1 MLAQFSDGKPRNAPT
16 TKSVTTE
23 SPNPTAAPTKPTRAS
38 IPHALADLLLVA
50 AATAAVFAIAA
61 WLELY
66 EAFSR
71 WISPFERYQ
80 ADELPFALL
89 ILAAG
94 LSWYAFRR
102 WREAQAELGMR
113 VRAETR
119 VGELLAHNR
128 ELAQQLIAVQESERR
143 ALARELHDELG
154 QSCNAI
160 RVEAA
165 FIQRCRPQD
174 HAGMVAAAARVASVA
189 ESLYEI
195 VRGMLRRLRPA
206 NLDELGLVAAVQELC
221 ESWEERSGIACVFH
235 SDGALDELGDT
246 TDITIYRVAQEALS
260 NVMRHARASNVR
272 IGLSVASPGRVQ
284 LTIQD
289 DGIGM
294 DVAAAHRGLGL
305 LGAAERVAA
314 LGGRLDIDG
323 RPGQGTRLTMRLSI
337 GPAPAEA
344 AHRTSGPGGN
354 PTPP

>member
-1 MLAQFSDGKPRNAPT
+1 M
-16 TKSVTTE
+16 
-23 SPNPTAAPTKPTRAS
+23 PN
-38 IPHALADLLLVA
+38 ALADLLLVA
-50 AATAAVFAIAA
+50 VTTTVVFAVAA

-66 EAFSR
+66 EAFTG

-102 WREAQAELGMR
+102 WREAQAELALR
-113 VRAETR
+113 VTAETR
-119 VGELLAHNR
+119 VGELLSHNR
-128 ELAQQLIAVQESERR
+128 ELAQQLIALQESERR

-165 FIQRCRPQD
+165 FIQRCRPED
-174 HAGMVAAAARVASVA
+174 HAGMVAAAARIAAVA

-221 ESWEERSGIACVFH
+221 ESWEERSRIPCVFH
-235 SDGALDELGDT
+235 SDGALDDLDDAT
-246 TDITIYRVAQEALS
+246 NIAIYRVAQEALS

-272 IGLSVASPGRVQ
+272 IGLSCTRSGHIQ

-289 DGIGM
+289 DGIGL
-294 DVAAAHRGLGL
+294 DVDAAHRGLGL

-314 LGGRLDIDG
+314 LGGMLDIDSL
-323 RPGQGTRLTMRLSI
+323 PGEGTRVTVRLSNE
-337 GPAPAEA
+337 PPLAPA
-344 AHRTSGPGGN
+344 TSLKDNLPR
-354 PTPP
+354 P

>member
-1 MLAQFSDGKPRNAPT
+1 MNRNRPDQPNGVNLPPNASAPAESAATKAADAKP
-16 TKSVTTE
+16 
-23 SPNPTAAPTKPTRAS
+23 AASSMPK
-38 IPHALADLLLVA
+38 ALTDLLLVA
-50 AATAAVFAIAA
+50 FSAAMVFLLAA

-80 ADELPFALL
+80 ADEVPFALL
-89 ILAAG
+89 ILGAG

-102 WREAQAELGMR
+102 WREARAELAMR
-113 VRAETR
+113 VAAEAR

-128 ELAQQLIAVQESERR
+128 ELAQQLIALQESERR

-165 FIQRCRPQD
+165 FIQRCRADD
-174 HAGMVAAAARVASVA
+174 HAGMVAAATRVATVA
-189 ESLYEI
+189 ESLYEM

-206 NLDELGLVAAVQELC
+206 NLDELGLVAALQELC
-221 ESWEERSGIACVFH
+221 ESWEERSGIPCVFH
-235 SDGALDELGDT
+235 PDGALDDLGDAAN
-246 TDITIYRVAQEALS
+246 ITLYRVAQEALS
-260 NVMRHARASNVR
+260 NVMRHARAANVR
-272 IGLSVASPGRVQ
+272 IGLAGLPDGRVQ

-294 DVAAAHRGLGL
+294 DVDAAHRGLGL

-314 LGGRLDIDG
+314 LGGQFDVDS
-323 RPGQGTRLTMRLSI
+323 RPAEGTRLTVRLASK
-337 GPAPAEA
+337 PRLAAETAPGDNLP
-344 AHRTSGPGGN
+344 RQ
-354 PTPP
+354 

>member
-1 MLAQFSDGKPRNAPT
+1 M
-16 TKSVTTE
+16 SVTTE
-23 SPNPTAAPTKPTRAS
+23 SSAPTNAPTTPTATSMPN
-38 IPHALADLLLVA
+38 ALADLLLVVA
-50 AATAAVFAIAA
+50 STAVVFAIAA

-102 WREAQAELGMR
+102 WREARAELAMR
-113 VRAETR
+113 VTAETR

-128 ELAQQLIAVQESERR
+128 ELAQQLIALQESERR

-165 FIQRCRPQD
+165 FIQRCRPED
-174 HAGMVAAAARVASVA
+174 HAGMVAAAVRVGAVA
-189 ESLYEI
+189 ESLYAI

-221 ESWEERSGIACVFH
+221 ESWEERSRIPCVFH
-235 SDGALDELGDT
+235 SDGVLDDLGDAT
-246 TDITIYRVAQEALS
+246 NIAIYRVAQEALS
-260 NVMRHARASNVR
+260 NVMRHAHASNVR
-272 IGLSVASPGRVQ
+272 IGLSVTSSGQVQ

-294 DVAAAHRGLGL
+294 NVGAAHRGLGL

-314 LGGRLDIDG
+314 LGGRLDIDS
-323 RPGQGTRLTMRLSI
+323 RPGEGTRLTMRLSSE
-337 GPAPAEA
+337 PTLAAAAPLADNVS
-344 AHRTSGPGGN
+344 RP
-354 PTPP
+354 

>member
-1 MLAQFSDGKPRNAPT
+1 MLAQLARGLPRDSPTTASVNTDSSAPTNAPT
-16 TKSVTTE
+16 RS
-23 SPNPTAAPTKPTRAS
+23 ARAS
-38 IPHALADLLLVA
+38 IPRALADLMLVA
-50 AATAAVFAIAA
+50 AATAIVFATAA
-61 WLELY
+61 RLELY

-102 WREAQAELGMR
+102 WREAQAELAMR
-113 VRAETR
+113 ITAETQ

-128 ELAQQLIAVQESERR
+128 ELAQQLIALQESERR

-165 FIQRCRPQD
+165 FIQRCRPED
-174 HAGMVAAAARVASVA
+174 HAGIVAAAGRVSAVA

-246 TDITIYRVAQEALS
+246 RNITIYRVAQEALS
-260 NVMRHARASNVR
+260 NVMRHARAANVR
-272 IGLSVASPGRVQ
+272 IGLSVASPGHVQ
-284 LTIQD
+284 LKIQD

-314 LGGRLDIDG
+314 LGGRLDIDS
-323 RPGQGTRLTMRLSI
+323 RPGQGTRLTMRLST
-337 GPAPAEA
+337 E
-344 AHRTSGPGGN
+344 PGQDDN
-354 PTPP
+354 LPRP

>member
-1 MLAQFSDGKPRNAPT
+1 MPT
-16 TKSVTTE
+16 
-23 SPNPTAAPTKPTRAS
+23 
-38 IPHALADLLLVA
+38 ALADLLLVA
-50 AATAAVFAIAA
+50 ASTAVVFAVAA

-66 EAFSR
+66 EAFSG

-102 WREAQAELGMR
+102 WREAQAELALR
-113 VRAETR
+113 VTAEAR
-119 VGELLAHNR
+119 VGELLSHNR
-128 ELAQQLIAVQESERR
+128 ELAQQLIALQESERR

-165 FIQRCRPQD
+165 FIQRCRLED
-174 HAGMVAAAARVASVA
+174 HAGMVAAAARIAAVA

-221 ESWEERSGIACVFH
+221 ESWEERSRIPCVFH
-235 SDGALDELGDT
+235 SDGLLDDLGDAAN
-246 TDITIYRVAQEALS
+246 ITIYRVAQEALS
-260 NVMRHARASNVR
+260 NVMRHAQASNVR
-272 IGLSVASPGRVQ
+272 IGLTRTTTGPVQ

-289 DGIGM
+289 DGIGL
-294 DVAAAHRGLGL
+294 DVDAAHRGLGL

-314 LGGRLDIDG
+314 LGGRLDIDSL
-323 RPGQGTRLTMRLSI
+323 PGQGTRVTVRLSSE
-337 GPAPAEA
+337 PPLAPAA
-344 AHRTSGPGGN
+344 LLNDNLPQ
-354 PTPP
+354 P

>member
-1 MLAQFSDGKPRNAPT
+1 MPK
-16 TKSVTTE
+16 
-23 SPNPTAAPTKPTRAS
+23 
-38 IPHALADLLLVA
+38 ALADLLLVA
-50 AATAAVFAIAA
+50 ASSAVVFGLAA

-89 ILAAG
+89 ILGAG

-102 WREAQAELGMR
+102 WREAREELALRITAE
-113 VRAETR
+113 AC
-119 VGELLAHNR
+119 VGELLTHNR
-128 ELAQQLIAVQESERR
+128 ELAQQLIALQESERR

-174 HAGMVAAAARVASVA
+174 HAGMVAAAARVAAVA

-221 ESWEERSGIACVFH
+221 ESWEERSRIPCVFH
-235 SDGALDELGDT
+235 SDGALDDLGDAT
-246 TDITIYRVAQEALS
+246 NIAIYRVAQEALS
-260 NVMRHARASNVR
+260 NVMRHAQASNVH
-272 IGLSVASPGRVQ
+272 IGLSATSPGLVQ

-294 DVAAAHRGLGL
+294 DVDAAHRGLGL

-314 LGGRLDIDG
+314 LGGLLDILSV
-323 RPGQGTRLTMRLSI
+323 PGQGTRLAVHLST
-337 GPAPAEA
+337 APALA
-344 AHRTSGPGGN
+344 AAAPLDDNLPRS
-354 PTPP
+354 